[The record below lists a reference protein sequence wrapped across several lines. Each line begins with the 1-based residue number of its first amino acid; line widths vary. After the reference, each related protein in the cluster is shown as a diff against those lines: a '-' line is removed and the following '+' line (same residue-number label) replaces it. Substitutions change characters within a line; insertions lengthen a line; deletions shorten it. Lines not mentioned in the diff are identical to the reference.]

1 MTRLT
6 PRRDMTPQHPIW
18 RATALAG
25 ALLLS
30 APLAQAVDWTYS
42 GFGTIGY
49 AQSDR
54 PYKYQRFIDDKG
66 SFKRDTVLGGQVD
79 AQLSPE
85 WSATVQ
91 ATVAPSL
98 RNDETWSLT
107 PSWAFVSWRPANDW
121 LIRLGK
127 QRIPIYLNS
136 ENRDVGQ
143 TYDFVRLPTEVYA
156 MAPTN
161 DCNGLYVSHNWL
173 PALGEVTLGEVT
185 LDAFMG
191 QADLDV
197 RSYSRDMGVKFI
209 HARTNI
215 AGLALTLRTE
225 SATWRLG
232 FDHAVTRMRDGSR
245 LTNAFPYVSNPYVP
259 GLAYYAVAPGMG
271 TEVGTTSSLLN
282 DVIMLGADVEVAP
295 NWRVVSELARNVQQ
309 RTQVG
314 ANTAGG
320 YVALLH
326 KMDRFTPY
334 ISYAKLRSMGASVK
348 VVNQLDGVQV
358 PAYIPGAD
366 QLNASQRAAADS
378 VPIYD
383 QDSVAIGTSYALT
396 PQSKLKAEWMRTRIG
411 NRSAMVDSPAGGEVV
426 RRERINVLSVSYNFA
441 F

>member
-1 MTRLT
+1 MS
-6 PRRDMTPQHPIW
+6 TPQPLL
-18 RATALAG
+18 RAAALA
-25 ALLLS
+25 ATLLLGNT
-30 APLAQAVDWTYS
+30 AAHAVDWTVS

-54 PYKYQRFIDDKG
+54 GYKYQRFIDERG
-66 SFKRDTVLGGQVD
+66 TFKRDTVLGGQVD
-79 AQLSPE
+79 VQLSPE

-98 RNDETWSLT
+98 QDDSEWSLT

-121 LIRLGK
+121 LIRVGK

-173 PALGEVTLGEVT
+173 PQLGEVT
-185 LDAFMG
+185 LDAFVG
-191 QADLDV
+191 QGDMDV
-197 RSYSRDMGVKFI
+197 RTYSRDRGADYI
-209 HARTNI
+209 HARTDI

-232 FDHAVTRMRDGSR
+232 LDHAVTRQRDGSR
-245 LTNAFPYVSNPYVP
+245 FTNAFPYVSNPYVP
-259 GLAYYAVAPGMG
+259 GLAYYAVASGMG
-271 TEVGTTSSLLN
+271 ADVGTTSSIVN
-282 DVIMLGADVEVAP
+282 NVIMLGADIEVAP
-295 NWRVVSELARNVQQ
+295 NWRVVTELARNVQE

-334 ISYAKLRSMGASVK
+334 ISYAKLRSMGASVN
-348 VVNQLDGVQV
+348 VVRQLDAVNV
-358 PAYIPGAD
+358 PSYLPGAD

-378 VPIYD
+378 VPVYD
-383 QDSVAIGTSYALT
+383 QDSLAIGTSFALT
-396 PQSKLKAEWMRTRIG
+396 PQSKLKAEWMRTRVG
-411 NRSAMVDSPAGGEVV
+411 ERSALVDSPAGGQVIRHEH
-426 RRERINVLSVSYNFA
+426 INVFSVSYNFA